1 MKIRKKKNLNRYYNM
16 GMFGKLGKLAARGV
30 AKKIGLP
37 KAAVREIGKIGEAA
51 ADTVPVPQF
60 KTGGRVKRTGLAKV
74 HKGEFVLPKEV
85 KPTKAQKAKV
95 AKLKAK
101 K

>member
-37 KAAVREIGKIGEAA
+37 KAAVREIGNIGQAV
-51 ADTVPVPQF
+51 ADTVPVPAY
-60 KTGGRVKRTGLAKV
+60 KTGGKVKKTTMAKV
-74 HKGEFVLPKEV
+74 HKGEYVLPVGV

>member
-1 MKIRKKKNLNRYYNM
+1 M
-16 GMFGKLGKLAARGV
+16 GMFGKISKLAARGV

-37 KAAVREIGKIGEAA
+37 KAAVREIGNLGEKIGNAA
-51 ADTVPVPQF
+51 PVPQF
-60 KTGGRVKRTGLAKV
+60 KTGGKVKKTGLAKV

-85 KPTKAQKAKV
+85 KPTKAQRAKV

>member
-1 MKIRKKKNLNRYYNM
+1 M
-16 GMFGKLGKLAARGV
+16 GMFGKLGKLAGRGI

-37 KAAVREIGKIGEAA
+37 KAAVREIGNISGAV
-51 ADTVPVPQF
+51 ADTVPLPAY
-60 KTGGRVKRTGLAKV
+60 KTGGKVKKTGLAKV
-74 HKGEFVLPKEV
+74 HKGEFVLPASV
-85 KPTKAQKAKV
+85 KPTKAQRAKV